1 MVYVSTQ
8 YKPLLICKRV
18 EKFMFIMFPSGK
30 KNSVLLEDNIQ
41 LGLEGR
47 VGTKVT
53 CKLLSPELEEKGQYR
68 DSEQVDALLSL
79 DVTPPH
85 YF

>member
-1 MVYVSTQ
+1 
-8 YKPLLICKRV
+8 
-18 EKFMFIMFPSGK
+18 MFPSGK
-30 KNSVLLEDNIQ
+30 KNSILLEDNIP
-41 LGLEGR
+41 LGLAGR

-53 CKLLSPELEEKGQYR
+53 CKLLFPELEKKGQNR

-85 YF
+85 DF